1 MEGLVLIEPKIFED
15 ERGFFF
21 EFFSKKELKKL
32 GIEDEFVQGNH
43 SKSSRGVLRGLHF
56 QKKQSQGKLVRV
68 LKGAILDVVVDLRK
82 NSKTFSKYY
91 KVELSEK
98 NRKMIF
104 VPKGFA
110 HGFLTLED
118 DTEVEY
124 MCTDY
129 YAPEYDS
136 GVVWNDEELNID
148 WEFEKYK
155 LERGEITLS
164 EKDSNQQS
172 FRKFLESGGDIS

>member
-21 EFFSKKELKKL
+21 EFFSKRELKKL

-43 SKSSRGVLRGLHF
+43 SKSNRGVLRGLHF

-91 KVELSEK
+91 KVELSGK

-129 YAPEYDS
+129 YAPEHDS
-136 GVVWNDEELNID
+136 GIVWNDEELNID

-164 EKDSNQQS
+164 EKDRNQQS

>member
-82 NSKTFSKYY
+82 NSRTFSKYY

-164 EKDSNQQS
+164 EKDRNQQS